1 MFGTWIVVHTGSF
14 MKFVALCLLVV
25 GIAGCKTNNRH
36 GEASRAKMYDG
47 MPADGANAADA
58 NKKGVCLSYSTTS
71 RQEPECKDSTMGQC
85 KEQKGS
91 RIKLTFVSSAN
102 CKCYK
107 MEGDYLAKNPPAD
120 EPYEGDIN
128 ADSQDSGPQ
137 WALTNSSRSRSVR
150 GTADGASPAP
160 GPDDAVIDING
171 GLEDFYKEHP
181 ECVVAKEDTLMP

>member
-1 MFGTWIVVHTGSF
+1 

-71 RQEPECKDSTMGQC
+71 KKAPECKESTMGNC
-85 KEQKGS
+85 KGS
-91 RIKLTFVSSAN
+91 KDSKNVLTFVSTAS
-102 CKCYK
+102 CKCFQ
-107 MEGDYLAKNPPAD
+107 MEEDYLAKTPPAD
-120 EPYEGDIN
+120 EPNGDDGS